1 MNILFALVFS
11 ALVLPFPHQTDHCNN
26 VPITEFP
33 TFSFLSTHASGR
45 LQFSLKK
52 SGSRKTP
59 DITVGVVQAVE
70 LDAKQQSKADCPDA
84 YISVELAS
92 GKKVSASG
100 RMIGKT

>member
-1 MNILFALVFS
+1 M
-11 ALVLPFPHQTDHCNN
+11 
-26 VPITEFP
+26 
-33 TFSFLSTHASGR
+33 
-45 LQFSLKK
+45 
-52 SGSRKTP
+52 
-59 DITVGVVQAVE
+59 GVVQAVE